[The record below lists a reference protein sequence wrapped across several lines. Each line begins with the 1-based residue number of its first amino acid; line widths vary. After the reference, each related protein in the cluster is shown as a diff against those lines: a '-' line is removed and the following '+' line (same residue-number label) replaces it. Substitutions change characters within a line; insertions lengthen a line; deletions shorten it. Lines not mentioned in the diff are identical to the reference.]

1 VPPGCLYDDVRNV
14 LVVRTHGRLSIHD
27 LLEMM
32 QQRGGPIP
40 DRLILD
46 VRFSQLTTRSTAKI
60 QSAALTDVDVAVVV
74 REGVQHGVARH
85 WADQVP
91 VRRLEIFH
99 DCDQSVTWL
108 EELEPLV

>member
-1 VPPGCLYDDVRNV
+1 VPPRCLYDEVRNV

-32 QQRGGPIP
+32 QQRGGSIH

-46 VRFSQLTTRSTAKI
+46 VRFSQLTTHSTAKI
-60 QSAALTDVDVAVVV
+60 QSAALADVDVAVVV
-74 REGVQHGVARH
+74 HEGVQHGVAQR
-85 WADQVP
+85 WADQVQ
-91 VRRLEIFH
+91 VRRLKIFH
-99 DCDQSVTWL
+99 NCDQSVTWL